1 MSRPTAAISS
11 AIPSTSGRR
20 VARASRTSGASR
32 SASTIAISPSGTLT
46 MKISRQL
53 TSTSSPPSGGAI
65 EAPTAPIPA
74 HAPITVERFSGGY
87 SGSTSPS
94 EFGVSAAAPIP
105 CSTRAATSSSSV
117 GATAHSADPS
127 VNSASPM
134 TNSSR
139 RP

>member
-1 MSRPTAAISS
+1 
-11 AIPSTSGRR
+11 

-32 SASTIAISPSGTLT
+32 SASTIASRPSGTLT

-53 TSTSSPPSGGAI
+53 TSTSSPPSGGAT

-74 HAPITVERFSGGY
+74 HAPITVERFAGGN

-105 CSTRAATSSSSV
+105 CSTRAATSVSSV
-117 GATAHSADPS
+117 GASAHRADPN

-134 TNSSR
+134 TNTRR